1 MKSQMQINKS
11 LQKMVSKKH
20 LTVSKVLVKCFSES
34 DLGDHL
40 CTSNVEMS
48 MLVHFFSN
56 NTSSTFPSNRGR
68 Y

>member
-40 CTSNVEMS
+40 CT
-48 MLVHFFSN
+48 
-56 NTSSTFPSNRGR
+56 
-68 Y
+68 